1 MNEQLALMQLADS
14 FFPSGSFTVSHGLEY
29 LVQTKQIKDV
39 AQLKTFLQIILHNKI
54 GSCDLVALI
63 HAYRGSQNNNIL
75 TIIDA
80 DRQLFSQTLVAKNRQ
95 TMQKSGRA
103 LLMVTRQIWQDEKLE
118 ILQHNLADNR
128 FYCLHPIVF
137 GVVAQIAEI
146 DEQNTALAFLHSFI
160 TSLLGAAIRLGV
172 VGHIQTQKMLLS
184 LSSDM
189 TNAYSQA
196 RSLDINRMWSCT
208 PTIDLAQMQHQQLR
222 TRLFAN

>member
-63 HAYRGSQNNNIL
+63 HAYRGSQKNDVSI
-75 TIIDA
+75 IIDA
-80 DRQLFSQTLVAKNRQ
+80 DRQLFGQTLVAKNRQ

-103 LLMVTRQIWQDEKLE
+103 LLMVTRQIWQDKKLE
-118 ILQHNLADNR
+118 ILQHNLAAKQ

-146 DEQNTALAFLHSFI
+146 NEQNTALAFLHSFI

-172 VGHIQTQKMLLS
+172 VGHIQAQKMLLS

-196 RSLDINRMWSCT
+196 RSLDIDRMWSCT
-208 PTIDLAQMQHQQLR
+208 PTIDLAQMQHQQLK